1 MYAIEASLG
10 ADEDSMTCR
19 LYATKCRRYI
29 CNKPSITIIT
39 MSLIFLVGAILF
51 GVAHSTKLFPNQDAG
66 AGKVT
71 REVAAFLI
79 SAGIFGAIGGITNL
93 LGLIM
98 LFYEIPLLYGTG

>member
-1 MYAIEASLG
+1 
-10 ADEDSMTCR
+10 
-19 LYATKCRRYI
+19 
-29 CNKPSITIIT
+29 